1 MYGQTPHPLSVTNF
15 GSQHGAG
22 YCWLLC
28 IHGTWFSWGFQ
39 ERTMTRTIYEPAACG
54 WLAQVG
60 NSEDVLSN
68 CQNHLFWGSSLFLPF
83 SSLAAIY
90 ALPWWNGNLHLGQAD
105 KLQNWVSPPVRTRA
119 TLPSVSTRAIWAFLP
134 VGSDVYLMLR
144 TVWGMR
150 CCLGTFGIWSWC
162 VSDVKD
168 LLGALPAIWAFLP
181 FGSDICLLWGLFVST
196 ERHLSFFAS
205 WFLISDYH
213 WGLFV
218 LGKCLFGTLPV
229 TLRKGLWQIYHL
241 ECECVFHLCVC
252 YFCCLKMGNSGFIH

>member
-1 MYGQTPHPLSVTNF
+1 
-15 GSQHGAG
+15 
-22 YCWLLC
+22 
-28 IHGTWFSWGFQ
+28 
-39 ERTMTRTIYEPAACG
+39 MTRTIYEPAACG

-90 ALPWWNGNLHLGQAD
+90 ALPRWNGNLHLGQAD
-105 KLQNWVSPPVRTRA
+105 KLQNWVSPPVHTRA

-205 WFLISDYH
+205 WSLRIVCV
-213 WGLFV
+213 GQVFV
-218 LGKCLFGTLPV
+218 WDSVPV

-252 YFCCLKMGNSGFIH
+252 YFCCLKMENSGFIH